1 MKLILFDIDGTLITG
16 GAGRRSLG
24 VAFSEVFELEP
35 DAVDQAM
42 RRVTFNGRTD
52 PSIIRDVARELGFE
66 PDRIDDAFE
75 RLIETYLRHLDRLTM
90 QPVGRLCP
98 GFPELLDALE
108 RRPGVVLGLLTGN
121 IEAGA
126 RIKLKPFDLNRWF
139 PAGGFGS
146 DSPDR
151 AAIAATARRKFEV
164 IVGHVIEPRQVLVVG
179 DTIHD
184 VACGRAN
191 DFRTLAVT
199 TGGVPLDRLAA
210 AGADLLFEN
219 LADVPAVVS
228 AIEELLAPVASRHVE

>member
-24 VAFSEVFELEP
+24 VAFGEVFQL
-35 DAVDQAM
+35 DAGTVDQAM

-52 PSIIRDVARELGFE
+52 PAIIRDVAAELGFG
-66 PDRIDDAFE
+66 PDRIDDNFE
-75 RLIETYLRHLDRLTM
+75 PLVETYLRHLDRLTM
-90 QPVGRLCP
+90 QPMGRLCP
-98 GFPELLDALE
+98 GFPGLLDALE

-126 RIKLKPFDLNRWF
+126 RIKLKPFDLNRYF

-146 DSPDR
+146 DSSDR
-151 AAIAATARRKFEV
+151 AVIAAAARSKFEV
-164 IVGHVIEPRQVLVVG
+164 IVGHAIEPRQVLVVG

-199 TGGVPLDRLAA
+199 TGGVPLDRLAE
-210 AGADLLFEN
+210 AGADLLFED
-219 LADVPAVVS
+219 LADVPGVVA
-228 AIEELLAPVASRHVE
+228 AIEELLAPVAGRPGA